1 MELSA
6 MEKKEIEKKVRDL
19 LVDYGYRP
27 EKDDYFDVVRFA
39 GSHGF
44 VVGNSKLPDN
54 EDGFL
59 IMQPDSAGTWEDNGI
74 GEKVIGVNESRPMA
88 DKRFI
93 IAHEFGHSIL
103 HYKDEKVYLHREN
116 KKGKDEQENDAD
128 YFAAALL
135 MPEESFRRTYHEL
148 KEDGRKQGEIC
159 IELAKRYRTSLES
172 VLRRLDELGITA

>member
-6 MEKKEIEKKVRDL
+6 MEKREIEKKVQEL
-19 LVDYGYRP
+19 LKGFGYHP
-27 EKDDYFDVVRFA
+27 ETDDYFDVVKFA

-44 VVGNSKLPDN
+44 VVGNSELPDN

-59 IMQPDSAGTWEDNGI
+59 IMQPDSVGTREDNGI
-74 GEKVIGVNESRPMA
+74 GEKVIGVNSARPMA

-103 HYKDEKVYLHREN
+103 HYKDEKIYLHREN

-135 MPEESFRRTYHEL
+135 MPEESFRRSYSEL
-148 KEDGRKQGEIC
+148 KKSGKKQGAIC
-159 IELAKRYRTSLES
+159 VELAKRYRTSLES
-172 VLRRLDELGITA
+172 VLRRLDELDITA